1 MKLLDNNEFEMI
13 NSALF
18 MESGDAK
25 IVGRLESYS
34 CKMIGTEK
42 QLFKKFAESDGR
54 SPNTLEALSPPQNGF
69 GGYASSYGSYGSFS
83 TSYDRHRSSGS
94 EDDASILRY
103 SIARKTLFHLIST
116 LNAAFPD
123 YDFSDAKADEFT
135 KEPSLQFVCNNVD
148 NLLSVAG
155 SGQFCKVHDK
165 LWMTLNEEVNLTE
178 CDIYS
183 YNPDLTSDPFGE
195 DGSIWSFNY
204 FFFNKKLK
212 RIVLFTCR
220 ALSPFSQGFY
230 EAGLLD
236 REDNEEMEMSF

>member
-1 MKLLDNNEFEMI
+1 MKLLENNGFEVV
-13 NSALF
+13 NSSLF

-25 IVGRLESYS
+25 IVGRMESYS

-42 QLFKKFAESDGR
+42 QFYKKFAGDSGR
-54 SPNTLEALSPPQNGF
+54 SPHTLEALSPPQA
-69 GGYASSYGSYGSFS
+69 GYGCYSYSTSPGSQYSRSFS
-83 TSYDRHRSSGS
+83 RSSGS
-94 EDDASILRY
+94 EDECSSVLCDTIE
-103 SIARKTLFHLIST
+103 RKTLFHLIST
-116 LNAAFPD
+116 LNTAFPD
-123 YDFSDAKADEFT
+123 YDFSTAKSDEFT
-135 KEPSLQFVCNNVD
+135 KEPNLQFVTSNVD
-148 NLLSVAG
+148 NLLSISATTQY
-155 SGQFCKVHDK
+155 SKIHDK
-165 LWMTLNEEVNLTE
+165 LWVTLNDEIHLME

-230 EAGLLD
+230 DSGLGP
-236 REDNEEMEMSF
+236 NTEEMNYSF

>member
-1 MKLLDNNEFEMI
+1 MKLLENNGFEVI
-13 NSALF
+13 NSSLF
-18 MESGDAK
+18 MESGDAR
-25 IVGRLESYS
+25 IVGRMESY

-42 QLFKKFAESDGR
+42 QFYKKFAGDSGR
-54 SPNTLEALSPPQNGF
+54 TPHTLEALSPPQNGY
-69 GGYASSYGSYGSFS
+69 GCYSYSSSPGSQCSRS
-83 TSYDRHRSSGS
+83 LSRSSGS
-94 EDDASILRY
+94 EDEGSSVLCDTIE
-103 SIARKTLFHLIST
+103 RKTLFHLIST

-123 YDFSDAKADEFT
+123 YDFSTAKSAEFT
-135 KEPSLQFVCNNVD
+135 KEPNLQFVTSNVD
-148 NLLSVAG
+148 NLLSISATTQY
-155 SGQFCKVHDK
+155 SKIHDK
-165 LWMTLNEEVNLTE
+165 LWVTLNEEIDLME

-230 EAGLLD
+230 DSGL
-236 REDNEEMEMSF
+236 EMDYSF